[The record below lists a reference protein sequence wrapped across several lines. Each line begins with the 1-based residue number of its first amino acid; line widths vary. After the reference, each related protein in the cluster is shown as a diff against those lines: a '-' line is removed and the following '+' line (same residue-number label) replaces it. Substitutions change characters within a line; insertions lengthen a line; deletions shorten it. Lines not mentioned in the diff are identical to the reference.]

1 MIRRLGIL
9 ALCIVLAVGTLH
21 GCAEM
26 TEQQKGAAVGV
37 AGGALAGGLIGHL
50 AGGKKGAITGAAAGA
65 VVGGLVGWQVGAYRA
80 RQVKGAKETI
90 AAAEYKP
97 QQGILTKIEKS
108 TASPKRLKPGDQIT
122 IQTRYQVLA
131 PPEAGRI
138 TVQEVRTLLFN
149 KQELKRDEKIEE
161 RPVAT
166 HTIDQE
172 YTLPGEAAKGQYTV
186 RITVEPLVDGKKGRD
201 KSTIFFVVE

>member
-1 MIRRLGIL
+1 MIRRFGIL
-9 ALCIVLAVGTLH
+9 ALCIVLTIGTLH

-65 VVGGLVGWQVGAYRA
+65 VVGGLVGWQVGAYRS

-90 AAAEYKP
+90 AAAGYTP
-97 QQGILTKIEKS
+97 QQGTLTKIEKS
-108 TASPKRLKPGDQIT
+108 TASSKRLKPGDQIT
-122 IQTRYQVLA
+122 IQTTYRVLG
-131 PPEAGRI
+131 PPEAGQI
-138 TVQEVRTLLFN
+138 TVKEVRTLLFN
-149 KQELKRDEKIEE
+149 KQELRRNEQVKEQ
-161 RPVAT
+161 PVAT
-166 HTIDQE
+166 HTSDQE

-201 KSTIFFVVE
+201 KSTVFFVVE